1 MNPTNEL
8 SFNRLKSYCKNLLVK
23 INGKKSS
30 LFDRIFLLYYCPN
43 HFLEKIESQNQD
55 QWYRSILGDYIG
67 SNEKFPPIQINKK
80 ALLYESRDES
90 IQFTIA
96 FNKLC
101 EIISSINQRKYN
113 EIIKENLAKIY
124 QKYLECFEKWSSK
137 DSQLPLFLR
146 NFTATG
152 IYLRCLHN
160 CLTALERSR
169 KYLEYLELLETLFSQ
184 SIYGIRYRPHWYLRA
199 SLIADHHL
207 KNQTLSSKLCLDG
220 LNDCTVKH
228 DHKIELYQRYLKLN
242 RIEKPGECL
251 ELCPEY
257 HQIVYK
263 NSILYGDYRRFDG
276 IENQTSKNCFFYTHK
291 NGDEEMIS
299 VEELVLRHCI
309 ENQSFTKGIHS
320 ESSIYRSL
328 FILLC
333 WDIIYSEQI
342 YDSFRYHQQIG
353 PLDLNYD
360 TFYQSRQKSFDD
372 RVIEIE
378 NLDDITLSSALQHA
392 LDKCSDYRS
401 LYNASVSE
409 EDLIVRN
416 FTIINFFF

>member
-1 MNPTNEL
+1 MFREM
-8 SFNRLKSYCKNLLVK
+8 V
-23 INGKKSS
+23 
-30 LFDRIFLLYYCPN
+30 
-43 HFLEKIESQNQD
+43 IE
-55 QWYRSILGDYIG
+55 R
-67 SNEKFPPIQINKK
+67 
-80 ALLYESRDES
+80 
-90 IQFTIA
+90 FTIA
-96 FNKLC
+96 AVSAEFHRNW
-101 EIISSINQRKYN
+101 
-113 EIIKENLAKIY
+113 NLFK
-124 QKYLECFEKWSSK
+124 
-137 DSQLPLFLR
+137 
-146 NFTATG
+146 
-152 IYLRCLHN
+152 
-160 CLTALERSR
+160 
-169 KYLEYLELLETLFSQ
+169 

-409 EDLIVRN
+409 EDLIEIAICLNGKRLSKIIHILAKHRN
-416 FTIINFFF
+416 LRKGFPDLLVWNAETKAFKAIEVKGPGDRISTTQSIWLSLLDNIGVDCELCLVKPKRSKNSNSFYQILAYLSIN